1 MKFVR
6 DIDRPEGGRFRCSID
21 PGHVMSLRD
30 DTIFEGLKFIL
41 FNKEIILIFYLF

>member
-6 DIDRPEGGRFRCSID
+6 DIDRPEGGPFRCSIY
-21 PGHVMSLRD
+21 PGYFMSLRD
-30 DTIFEGLKFIL
+30 DMIYEGLKFIL